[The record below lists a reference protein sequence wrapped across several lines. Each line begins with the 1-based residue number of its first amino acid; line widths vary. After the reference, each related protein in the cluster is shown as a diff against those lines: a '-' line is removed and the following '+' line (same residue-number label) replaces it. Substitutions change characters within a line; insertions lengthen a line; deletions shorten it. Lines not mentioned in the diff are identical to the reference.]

1 MQTACPAPVSHQG
14 LTRND
19 CSIIAACGTQ
29 LPGGWSVR
37 FDRFA
42 DSELF
47 ARLLAP
53 GSDDDNSAFLIERQP
68 TGVILTDRLSNHIK
82 DHCSIHAS
90 AEEAV
95 LAVRLV
101 LSALSEALCAACVH

>member
-1 MQTACPAPVSHQG
+1 MQTACPRPAPQG
-14 LTRND
+14 LTLND
-19 CSIIAACGTQ
+19 CVIIAGRGTQ

-37 FDRFA
+37 FDRF
-42 DSELF
+42 DDNELF

-68 TGVILTDRLSNHIK
+68 SGVILTDRLSNHVK

-95 LAVRLV
+95 LAVCLV
-101 LSALSEALCAACVH
+101 LCRLSEAPSSASVH